1 MTKMALNRQN
11 NQSIATNQLMEQLKL
26 AVGRNQELEYLVQTK
41 EMKINLLVQEM
52 GQHVEQ
58 LNYKDAEC
66 VEM

>member
-1 MTKMALNRQN
+1 
-11 NQSIATNQLMEQLKL
+11 MEQLKL

-41 EMKINLLVQEM
+41 EMKINSLVQEM